1 MQRPSEA
8 VKTPRDLSKEF
19 SQKQFSFENFVFRG
33 QLVKHYFRDR
43 FLVVALEPS
52 LASLDDPVAV
62 SVELSSRLDL
72 PGKIKNKY
80 YLGKFFKKIEK
91 NILTMR
97 L

>member
-1 MQRPSEA
+1 MA
-8 VKTPRDLSKEF
+8 LVNTML
-19 SQKQFSFENFVFRG
+19 FSFENFVFHG

-72 PGKIKNKY
+72 PGKKIKNKY
-80 YLGKFFKKIEK
+80 YLGKDFKNWK

>member
-1 MQRPSEA
+1 M
-8 VKTPRDLSKEF
+8 
-19 SQKQFSFENFVFRG
+19 
-33 QLVKHYFRDR
+33 KHYFRDR

-72 PGKIKNKY
+72 PGKKIKNKY
-80 YLGKFFKKIEK
+80 YLGKDFKNWK

>member
-1 MQRPSEA
+1 MLFKAMYYIALMLLLQ
-8 VKTPRDLSKEF
+8 
-19 SQKQFSFENFVFRG
+19 QQFSFENFVFRG

-72 PGKIKNKY
+72 PGEIKINV
-80 YLGKFFKKIEK
+80 I
-91 NILTMR
+91 
-97 L
+97 

>member
-1 MQRPSEA
+1 MA
-8 VKTPRDLSKEF
+8 LVNTML
-19 SQKQFSFENFVFRG
+19 FSFENFVFHG
-33 QLVKHYFRDR
+33 QLAKHYFRDR

-72 PGKIKNKY
+72 PGKKIKNKY
-80 YLGKFFKKIEK
+80 YLGKDFKNWK

>member
-1 MQRPSEA
+1 M
-8 VKTPRDLSKEF
+8 L
-19 SQKQFSFENFVFRG
+19 FSFENFVFHG

-72 PGKIKNKY
+72 PGKKIKNKY
-80 YLGKFFKKIEK
+80 YLGKDFKNWK